1 MCLIISEFTKRIVF
15 NPNRMK
21 ICKNLIISDGISTI
35 EEWFK
40 KCPPQRGI
48 LQWQDGRSAKETA
61 KHWINDVPQPFTDL
75 FKGFRFEFQLCSPE
89 YVSEFDDLR
98 GNGRNHD
105 LLIIA
110 KDLGGNRIVVSVE
123 SKVDEPFGKTL
134 ADYMDDIQKKRDN
147 NITTQSDKR
156 ILALKNAI
164 LPNISIQEF
173 NKLRYQL
180 LTAVAG
186 TLSEAKKRNAKSAI
200 FVVQTIFTNKI
211 DPFKHQIN
219 QTDLDRF
226 VDAIS
231 NGMFKNLKDGTL
243 IGPMRVQGNNFIP
256 NIVDLWIGK
265 YSL

>member
-1 MCLIISEFTKRIVF
+1 
-15 NPNRMK
+15 
-21 ICKNLIISDGISTI
+21 
-35 EEWFK
+35 
-40 KCPPQRGI
+40 
-48 LQWQDGRSAKETA
+48 
-61 KHWINDVPQPFTDL
+61 
-75 FKGFRFEFQLCSPE
+75 
-89 YVSEFDDLR
+89 
-98 GNGRNHD
+98 
-105 LLIIA
+105 
-110 KDLGGNRIVVSVE
+110 
-123 SKVDEPFGKTL
+123 
-134 ADYMDDIQKKRDN
+134 MDDNQKKRDN
-147 NITTQSDKR
+147 NITTHADKR

-265 YSL
+265 Y